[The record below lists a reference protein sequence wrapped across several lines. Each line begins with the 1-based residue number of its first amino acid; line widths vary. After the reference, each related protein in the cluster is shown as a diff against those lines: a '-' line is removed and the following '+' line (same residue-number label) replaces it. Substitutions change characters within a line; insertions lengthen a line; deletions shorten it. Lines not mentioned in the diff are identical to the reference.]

1 MRFCAQC
8 RLPLDVRKWQVWR
21 CVGCGPLVGPEEQW
35 WLVADAGGN
44 YWRAYCGDC
53 RAEEAEFSVR
63 ELRARNRALV
73 EALHRIRDDI
83 DAAIWETD

>member
-1 MRFCAQC
+1 M
-8 RLPLDVRKWQVWR
+8 
-21 CVGCGPLVGPEEQW
+21 
-35 WLVADAGGN
+35 ADGGGI

-53 RAEEAEFSVR
+53 RAEEAEFSVV

-73 EALHRIRDDI
+73 EALHRLRDDV